1 MQTVGLHQEERQ
13 TSPSLTPVTPSPA
26 LTPVSLPLSLH
37 LSLSLSHS
45 RLSLSLSHSRLSLSL
60 SHSRL
65 SLSLSHSRLSLSLSH
80 SHLSLSLS
88 PSRFSL
94 SPCHSHAHSVF
105 TRIAVLNTGIGPPCS
120 VEHFQLTPG
129 GEKAVQNG
137 KPLPL
142 SLPSLPLPLS
152 LRSLSLSHSR
162 LSLSLSHSRLS
173 LSLSH
178 SRLSLSLSHSHLSL
192 SLSPSRFS
200 LSPCY
205 SHAHSVFTQ
214 IAVLNTGIGP
224 PCSVE
229 HFQLTPGG
237 KKAVQNGKPRPNNG
251 ARQQVS
257 TPRSRGGM
265 VPTKLHGGE
274 GSLMPSEEA
283 ARAMV
288 AVLAVAKT
296 AAAKISE
303 AARAA
308 AGPQRAASGALILP
322 YP

>member
-1 MQTVGLHQEERQ
+1 MTTVAPRRCTVLGRAFSTDPGGEEGGAERQ

-88 PSRFSL
+88 
-94 SPCHSHAHSVF
+94 
-105 TRIAVLNTGIGPPCS
+105 
-120 VEHFQLTPG
+120 
-129 GEKAVQNG
+129 
-137 KPLPL
+137 
-142 SLPSLPLPLS
+142 
-152 LRSLSLSHSR
+152 
-162 LSLSLSHSRLS
+162 
-173 LSLSH
+173 H

-205 SHAHSVFTQ
+205 SYAHSVFTQ

-303 AARAA
+303 AARAE